1 MRCFDDISLL
11 TQEGSRELDLLYF
24 LIKHP
29 GASLKLKERCLMK
42 RRCLSRRNYEPILI
56 LLYLKHK
63 KCKWSGIETGFPY
76 ILTIKKVNEER
87 GCLF

>member
-29 GASLKLKERCLMK
+29 GASLKFGLKERCLMK
-42 RRCLSRRNYEPILI
+42 RRCLSRVSSQLANGPTRRRIKSVRDVGELVLNPIQLI
-56 LLYLKHK
+56 R
-63 KCKWSGIETGFPY
+63 
-76 ILTIKKVNEER
+76 KVEK
-87 GCLF
+87 